1 MKESATNLEFEEAA
15 KIRDEIRKLEASE
28 LEITLNPKVKKY
40 SSKNKIIQKADPQWV
55 FQVQGH
61 KKVKKNGAN
70 KIIITGGATRIGAA
84 IAKKLSGPNKEILIH
99 YNKSKSKAESL
110 RKELEKN
117 GTKIYLVKGEFK

>member
-1 MKESATNLEFEEAA
+1 ME
-15 KIRDEIRKLEASE
+15 
-28 LEITLNPKVKKY
+28 
-40 SSKNKIIQKADPQWV
+40 
-55 FQVQGH
+55 
-61 KKVKKNGAN
+61 AN

-117 GTKIYLVKGEFK
+117 GEKLEKDITGMRIADPNPFFKAIELQHITLKPTFHNITEPAYLRNFLWKMVRVFSI